1 MSDDTPIRYLS
12 PEGEA
17 VQTLPEWAQK
27 PDQLIAYYEAM
38 VLCRAADLKAV
49 ALQRT
54 GQLGTYPSALGQEA
68 IATVFGGL
76 MEPEDVLVPYYR
88 DHCAKYQRGCG
99 WEHIYRYWGG
109 DERGSAAGALF
120 DFPDCVPIATQCGHA
135 IGVAAAFKARGQKQV
150 AVCSL
155 GDGATSKGDF
165 YEAINTAGV
174 WKLPAVFIINNN
186 QWAISVPRRLQ
197 TAAPTLAQKGTAVGV
212 KGVRVD
218 GNDVIALHEVVN
230 EAYQRARQQSRGC
243 VIEAITYRLGDH
255 TTADDASRYR
265 PHDEVQTAWEEEP
278 VKRLQRFLANQGWWD
293 EAKEV
298 ALQERVKAHVDEA
311 VKTYLNFPEPDLA
324 EAFDYHYEVTPAG
337 LEEQKQEAYHWK
349 DTP

>member
-1 MSDDTPIRYLS
+1 MSEHDLIRYLNID
-12 PEGEA
+12 G
-17 VQTLPEWAQK
+17 QTAQPLPDWATERTH
-27 PDQLIAYYEAM
+27 LVRYYEAM

-68 IATVFGGL
+68 IATVMGAL
-76 MEPEDVLVPYYR
+76 MEPDDVLVPYYR
-88 DHCAKYQRGCG
+88 DHCAKFQRGVG

-109 DERGSAAGALF
+109 DEWGSFAGPKH

-135 IGVAAAFKARGQKQV
+135 IGVAAAFKVRSQRHI

-174 WKLPAVFIINNN
+174 WKLPVVFVVNNN

-197 TAAPTLAQKGTAVGV
+197 TSAPTLSQKGTAVGI

-218 GNDVIALHEVVN
+218 GNDIVALHEVFT
-230 EAYQRARQQSRGC
+230 EAYQRARYQSRSTL
-243 VIEAITYRLGDH
+243 IEAVSYRLGDH
-255 TTADDASRYR
+255 TTADDATRYR
-265 PHDEVQTAWEEEP
+265 PQEEVAQAWNEEP
-278 VKRLQRFLANQGWWD
+278 VRRLQQFMAAKGWWD
-293 EAKEV
+293 ESQEQ
-298 ALQERVKAHVDEA
+298 ALQARVKNQVDEA
-311 VKTYLNFPEPDLA
+311 VQKYLSFPEPPLSD
-324 EAFDYHYEVTPAG
+324 AFDYHYEDMPAG
-337 LEEQKQEAYHWK
+337 IEEQKQEAIRWK
-349 DTP
+349 EQG